1 MIGINYTHRW
11 SSDELNDVLDNW
23 APITKQQHRG
33 VCAKGLPW
41 LDRSVPSFC
50 VSPSSCVSNKTP
62 IVVIKY

>member
-33 VCAKGLPW
+33 VCAKWAPLARP
-41 LDRSVPSFC
+41 
-50 VSPSSCVSNKTP
+50 VSS
-62 IVVIKY
+62 